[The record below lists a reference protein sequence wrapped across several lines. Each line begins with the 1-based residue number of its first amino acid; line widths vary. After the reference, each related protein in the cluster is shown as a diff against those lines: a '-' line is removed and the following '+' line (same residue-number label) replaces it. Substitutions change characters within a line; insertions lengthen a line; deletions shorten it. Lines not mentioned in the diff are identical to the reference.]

1 MKYLFLLYGNP
12 LPEPGTP
19 EAAQLFANWGE
30 TVAQMREAGVLIEC
44 GPLRP
49 PSVSTTV
56 RVRDGETIIT
66 DGPAAEI
73 KEQFGGVTLIECGD
87 LDEALRWAAAV
98 PTATDGM
105 VEVRP
110 FVPTSS

>member
-1 MKYLFLLYGNP
+1 MKYLFLLYGGP
-12 LPEPGTP
+12 LPEPGTA
-19 EAAQLFANWGE
+19 EAAQLYESWGK
-30 TVAQMREAGVLIEC
+30 TLAQMREAGVLIEC
-44 GPLRP
+44 GPLQP

-73 KEQFGGVTLIECGD
+73 KEQFGGVTLIECED
-87 LDEALRWAAAV
+87 LDEALNWAAAV
-98 PTATDGM
+98 PTATGGT

-110 FVPTSS
+110 FVPTSP